1 MAYGLRLVTKD
12 GENLEMAGWGIA
24 EGDDGVFAFKGVHK
38 IALPIIKGYD
48 LSITSE
54 KLAEIRK
61 QYEAIEAL

>member
-12 GENLEMAGWGIA
+12 GEKLEMAGWGMA
-24 EGDDGVFAFKGVHK
+24 EGVGGLFAFKGVHK
-38 IALPIIKGYD
+38 IALPIINGYD